1 MLDADIYLNVVTR
14 TPLVCGAK
22 AWLHVQD
29 FEADAAFSL
38 GLLRG
43 AGLRRAVAG
52 AERWLMRRFDGVSTI
67 SQRMHQ
73 RLLDKGVA
81 QGRALLAVNWVDM
94 AQFAQPAP
102 EGSYCI
108 K

>member
-1 MLDADIYLNVVTR
+1 VST
-14 TPLVCGAK
+14 
-22 AWLHVQD
+22 
-29 FEADAAFSL
+29 
-38 GLLRG
+38 
-43 AGLRRAVAG
+43 AVGILG
-52 AERWLMRRFDGVSTI
+52 AERWLMRRFDVVSTI